1 MYFICIFV
9 ETLKQ
14 NDMKLTDNQVK
25 YIAKHFNMELNIS
38 ILDENL
44 VYFTKYEEDVNTD
57 LGTFTLR
64 CDVELHFTEDGDAYK
79 HYIELIEL
87 WEEDEVELPI
97 EQIKDIEEILTVQ
110 LYQNNK
116 LN

>member
-14 NDMKLTDNQVK
+14 NDMKLTDDQIN
-25 YIAKHFNMELNIS
+25 YIAKHFSMELNITK
-38 ILDENL
+38 LDENL
-44 VYFTKYEEDVNTD
+44 VYFESYEEEVDIG
-57 LGTFTLR
+57 LGLFMLN

-87 WEEDEVELPI
+87 WGDDEVELSI
-97 EQIKDIEEILTVQ
+97 EQIKDIEDILRVQ